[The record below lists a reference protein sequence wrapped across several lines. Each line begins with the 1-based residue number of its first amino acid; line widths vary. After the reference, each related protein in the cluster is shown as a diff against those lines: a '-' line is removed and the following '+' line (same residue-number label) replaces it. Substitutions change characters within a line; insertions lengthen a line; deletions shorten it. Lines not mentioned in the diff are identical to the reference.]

1 MQVMRFDELRNW
13 TFHKGAKIV
22 KIFGMLRTFER
33 N

>member
-22 KIFGMLRTFER
+22 KIFWMLCC
-33 N
+33 